1 MITYA
6 INKKIQNEKI
16 LFKKNQ
22 ERLQKL
28 GKKIQASNGN
38 SNKSTI
44 GSIISQY
51 NFYMIN
57 LGTTCEVASKV
68 VLECGHKSKIG
79 SERLFPILAEL
90 HSIQTGAIVS
100 IPRHKSLR
108 VNSKSRSKWGIYLYL
123 GLSCDYL
130 QIEEIPVLFLVCK
143 TWHNILSGHFY
154 KEALIKHSNTAFRK
168 LAWASI
174 LYKPGKKKYLDL
186 AAELKSKPGAVKD
199 LEDVIHM
206 DIFRSYSNNIN
217 INSQHL
223 EEILKIYAFFRPKVG
238 YCQGMHYLAG
248 TLTQILGHGEVSFWA
263 IDEIIRVHHMQE
275 LYGQD
280 MSKLR
285 AFFYILERLLT
296 LHNPDLRFLLNAENI
311 VSSNYSASWFITLF
325 AGQLS
330 SSRNDL
336 LLRIWDFFIFVTYI

>member
-1 MITYA
+1 
-6 INKKIQNEKI
+6 
-16 LFKKNQ
+16 
-22 ERLQKL
+22 
-28 GKKIQASNGN
+28 
-38 SNKSTI
+38 
-44 GSIISQY
+44 
-51 NFYMIN
+51 
-57 LGTTCEVASKV
+57 
-68 VLECGHKSKIG
+68 
-79 SERLFPILAEL
+79 
-90 HSIQTGAIVS
+90 
-100 IPRHKSLR
+100 
-108 VNSKSRSKWGIYLYL
+108 
-123 GLSCDYL
+123 
-130 QIEEIPVLFLVCK
+130 
-143 TWHNILSGHFY
+143 
-154 KEALIKHSNTAFRK
+154 
-168 LAWASI
+168 
-174 LYKPGKKKYLDL
+174 
-186 AAELKSKPGAVKD
+186 
-199 LEDVIHM
+199 M